1 MGFVPPFLDRDRVP
15 EVRTVDQSD
24 ALAMCRRLAA
34 EEGLLCGP
42 STGLN
47 VVAAIR
53 LAVER
58 GEGSVVAT
66 FGVDAGAKY
75 LDGDLFA

>member
-1 MGFVPPFLDRDRVP
+1 
-15 EVRTVDQSD
+15 
-24 ALAMCRRLAA
+24 LAV

-47 VVAAIR
+47 VAAAIR

-66 FGVDAGAKY
+66 FGVDNGSKY
-75 LDGDLFA
+75 LDSDLFA